1 MTTITGLTM
10 LDVRAPTSRTL
21 AGSDAMHTDPDYSAA
36 YVVLETDGALQGQGM
51 TFTLG
56 RGNEVVLA
64 AVRALA
70 PQVVGL
76 TLDDIRGDMGGF
88 WQRLTS
94 ESQLRWIGPEK
105 GVIHLATAAITNAA
119 WDLWAKAEGKPVWK
133 LVAAMTPEQIASC
146 IDWRYLSDALTR
158 DEAVEMLHAKQATRL
173 EREAEMLRDGYPAYI
188 TSVGWLGYPD
198 EKLRALCRE
207 SLTAG
212 WTRFKMKV
220 GRNSEDNVRRAALMR
235 EEIGEDALLMVDAN
249 QAWDVGE
256 AIEYINALQPY
267 HPLWIE
273 EPTSPDDVLGHAA
286 IRRAVKPIGVAT
298 GEHAHNRVMFKQLL
312 QAGAIDFLQ
321 MDNCRLGGLNEVLAV
336 LLLAAK
342 FGVPVCPHA
351 GGIGLCEYGQH
362 VSLIDYIVVS
372 ASLENRML
380 EFADHLHEHFVD
392 PIVVRNGRYMPP
404 TTPGFSIEMLP
415 ESLAAM
421 AWPGGSEWTAAAKA
435 EPIA

>member
-1 MTTITGLTM
+1 
-10 LDVRAPTSRTL
+10 
-21 AGSDAMHTDPDYSAA
+21 
-36 YVVLETDGALQGQGM
+36 
-51 TFTLG
+51 
-56 RGNEVVLA
+56 VLA

-133 LVAAMTPEQIASC
+133 LVADMTPEQIASC

-158 DEAVEMLHAKQATRL
+158 DEAIEMLRAKQATRP
-173 EREAEMLRDGYPAYI
+173 EREAVMLRDGYPAYI
-188 TSVGWLGYPD
+188 TSAGWLGYAD
-198 EKLRALCRE
+198 EKVRALCRE
-207 SLTAG
+207 SLAAG

-220 GRNSEDNVRRAALMR
+220 GRNSADNLRRAALMR

-256 AIEYINALQPY
+256 AIEYVNALQPY
-267 HPLWIE
+267 RPLWIE

-392 PIVVRNGRYMPP
+392 PIVVRNGRYLPP

-421 AWPGGSEWTAAAKA
+421 AWPGGSEWAPSATAAPMA
-435 EPIA
+435 